1 LNLKLDNILQTKAQ
15 RSSSERLLKR
25 SVPDAN
31 RNTVWLDETKVF
43 PELISDLLAE
53 GHAVKFSAPGD
64 SMYPTICDGDMIM
77 VAPVQ
82 TASVTA
88 GDIILYRHKS
98 GVAAHRVM
106 RIVKPSEEHSRNA
119 PDDLKNR
126 SSSET
131 LQLILRGDA
140 AVVCDDPVG
149 ADRIIGKVILVER
162 DGRCINPYS
171 LKATLRFNARRMA
184 ARLKKSI
191 CFQS

>member
-1 LNLKLDNILQTKAQ
+1 
-15 RSSSERLLKR
+15 
-25 SVPDAN
+25 
-31 RNTVWLDETKVF
+31 
-43 PELISDLLAE
+43 
-53 GHAVKFSAPGD
+53 
-64 SMYPTICDGDMIM
+64 MYPTICDGDIIT

-82 TASVTA
+82 TACVTS

-106 RIVKPSEEHSRNA
+106 RIIKRSEDLSRSALN
-119 PDDLKNR
+119 DLKNR

-149 ADRIIGKVILVER
+149 ADQVLGKVTLVER
-162 DGRCINPYS
+162 QGRRIDPYS
-171 LKATLRFNARRMA
+171 LKAILRFNARRLA

-191 CFQS
+191 CFQP

>member
-43 PELISDLLAE
+43 PGLISDLLAE

-64 SMYPTICDGDMIM
+64 SMYPTICDGDIIT

-82 TASVTA
+82 TACVTS

-98 GVAAHRVM
+98 GVAAHRVK
-106 RIVKPSEEHSRNA
+106 RIIKRSEEHSRSA
-119 PDDLKNR
+119 FKDSQNR
-126 SSSET
+126 CSGET

-140 AVVCDDPVG
+140 AVVYDDPVG
-149 ADRIIGKVILVER
+149 VDRILGKVVLVER
-162 DGRCINPYS
+162 DGRRINPYS
-171 LKATLRFNARRMA
+171 LRAIIRFNARRMA
-184 ARLKKSI
+184 ARFKKSF
-191 CFQS
+191 CFQT

>member
-1 LNLKLDNILQTKAQ
+1 
-15 RSSSERLLKR
+15 
-25 SVPDAN
+25 
-31 RNTVWLDETKVF
+31 
-43 PELISDLLAE
+43 
-53 GHAVKFSAPGD
+53 
-64 SMYPTICDGDMIM
+64 MIM

-149 ADRIIGKVILVER
+149 ADRILGKVILVER

-171 LKATLRFNARRMA
+171 LKAILRFNARRMA